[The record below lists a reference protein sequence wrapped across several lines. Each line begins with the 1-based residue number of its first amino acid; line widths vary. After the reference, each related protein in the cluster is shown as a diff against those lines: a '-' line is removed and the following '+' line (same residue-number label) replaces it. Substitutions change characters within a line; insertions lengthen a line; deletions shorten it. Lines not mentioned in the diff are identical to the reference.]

1 MSQTQYK
8 LMSCSCNRP
17 DHMFLIS
24 GGSSAIFHTWLPR
37 LHQSTQHRETYEG
50 RFYAPGLEATLSIS
64 THIQQAGD
72 LMRGKLGSVS
82 SYESRKKRRPEVLV
96 NTYRSSPLSMRH
108 IWAECFTLPPVSDT
122 WWALHKCLLNK

>member
-1 MSQTQYK
+1 VHVTDQII
-8 LMSCSCNRP
+8 CS
-17 DHMFLIS
+17 
-24 GGSSAIFHTWLPR
+24 SSAEAAQPF
-37 LHQSTQHRETYEG
+37 STRGFQGCTSQLSTEKHMRG
-50 RFYAPGLEATLSIS
+50 GCYAPGLEATLSIS

-82 SYESRKKRRPEVLV
+82 SYESRKKKRPEVLV
-96 NTYRSSPLSMRH
+96 NTYRSFPLGMRH